1 MSTNSKMALLTE
13 HLRHTPV
20 SLLDDII
27 DSINKLA
34 WKAVDAVEQG
44 LSAAPPEALGV
55 NVDPSNPKSVELE
68 AQVKLEIE
76 AGAHKLETLLGTTID
91 KNFDKM
97 EVFAL
102 RSIVAIPDDLEDWI
116 RLPHYEGLNFKLPA
130 DAPTIE
136 TIRLQRAKVQEAQR
150 LNRLLTAETSKNT
163 AIINRLRSLRGLPP
177 KPAPETSKAGSSEP
191 STNDNAATYPVFA
204 HLENKADLADGTGDT
219 PLSTNAAFVL
229 SQLPALKSL
238 LAELKPQE
246 KLLVEGK
253 KADPN
258 IAEVQGEKSWRK
270 QRVEYIE
277 TQTRRHLE
285 KVVGLE
291 LGKNGEVGDGEW
303 QADGRKLAKGEVQD
317 LEKMVEMMG
326 GGGSEGKDE
335 KMTDV

>member
-1 MSTNSKMALLTE
+1 
-13 HLRHTPV
+13 
-20 SLLDDII
+20 
-27 DSINKLA
+27 
-34 WKAVDAVEQG
+34 
-44 LSAAPPEALGV
+44 
-55 NVDPSNPKSVELE
+55 
-68 AQVKLEIE
+68 
-76 AGAHKLETLLGTTID
+76 
-91 KNFDKM
+91 
-97 EVFAL
+97 
-102 RSIVAIPDDLEDWI
+102 
-116 RLPHYEGLNFKLPA
+116 LNFKLPA

-150 LNRLLTAETSKNT
+150 LNRLLTAESSKNT

-177 KPAPETSKAGSSEP
+177 KSVPETSKAPGSSEP
-191 STNDNAATYPVFA
+191 STNDTAYPVFA

-246 KLLVEGK
+246 RLLGERK
-253 KADPN
+253 KANPN
-258 IAEVQGEKSWRK
+258 IAEGQGEKTWRK

-303 QADGRKLAKGEVQD
+303 QAEGRKLAKGEVQD
-317 LEKMVEMMG
+317 LEKMVEMIG
-326 GGGSEGKDE
+326 GGSSEGKDE

>member
-1 MSTNSKMALLTE
+1 M
-13 HLRHTPV
+13 
-20 SLLDDII
+20 
-27 DSINKLA
+27 
-34 WKAVDAVEQG
+34 
-44 LSAAPPEALGV
+44 
-55 NVDPSNPKSVELE
+55 
-68 AQVKLEIE
+68 
-76 AGAHKLETLLGTTID
+76 
-91 KNFDKM
+91 
-97 EVFAL
+97 
-102 RSIVAIPDDLEDWI
+102 
-116 RLPHYEGLNFKLPA
+116 NFKLPA

-136 TIRLQRAKVQEAQR
+136 TIRLQRSKVQEAQR
-150 LNRLLTAETSKNT
+150 LNRLLTAESSKNT

-177 KPAPETSKAGSSEP
+177 KSVPGTSKTVEQSR
-191 STNDNAATYPVFA
+191 TNDTADTYPVFA
-204 HLENKADLADGTGDT
+204 HLENKAGLTDGTGDT

-246 KLLVEGK
+246 GLLGEGG

-258 IAEVQGEKSWRK
+258 IAGGQAEKSWRK

-303 QADGRKLAKGEVQD
+303 QAEGRKLAKGEVQD
-317 LEKMVEMMG
+317 LERMVEMMG
-326 GGGSEGKDE
+326 GGSSEDKDE

>member
-1 MSTNSKMALLTE
+1 M
-13 HLRHTPV
+13 
-20 SLLDDII
+20 
-27 DSINKLA
+27 
-34 WKAVDAVEQG
+34 
-44 LSAAPPEALGV
+44 
-55 NVDPSNPKSVELE
+55 
-68 AQVKLEIE
+68 
-76 AGAHKLETLLGTTID
+76 
-91 KNFDKM
+91 
-97 EVFAL
+97 
-102 RSIVAIPDDLEDWI
+102 
-116 RLPHYEGLNFKLPA
+116 NFKLPA

-150 LNRLLTAETSKNT
+150 LNRLLTAESSKNT

-177 KPAPETSKAGSSEP
+177 KAAGSSEP
-191 STNDNAATYPVFA
+191 STNDTTYPVFA
-204 HLENKADLADGTGDT
+204 HLENKADLTDGTGDT

-246 KLLVEGK
+246 RLLAERE

-258 IAEVQGEKSWRK
+258 IAEGQGEKSWRK

-303 QADGRKLAKGEVQD
+303 QAEGRKLAKGEVQD
-317 LEKMVEMMG
+317 LEKMVEMIG
-326 GGGSEGKDE
+326 GGSSEGKDE

>member
-1 MSTNSKMALLTE
+1 MA
-13 HLRHTPV
+13 
-20 SLLDDII
+20 
-27 DSINKLA
+27 A
-34 WKAVDAVEQG
+34 
-44 LSAAPPEALGV
+44 
-55 NVDPSNPKSVELE
+55 
-68 AQVKLEIE
+68 
-76 AGAHKLETLLGTTID
+76 
-91 KNFDKM
+91 
-97 EVFAL
+97 
-102 RSIVAIPDDLEDWI
+102 
-116 RLPHYEGLNFKLPA
+116 
-130 DAPTIE
+130 
-136 TIRLQRAKVQEAQR
+136 
-150 LNRLLTAETSKNT
+150 
-163 AIINRLRSLRGLPP
+163 
-177 KPAPETSKAGSSEP
+177 
-191 STNDNAATYPVFA
+191 YPVFA

-246 KLLVEGK
+246 RLLVEGE

-303 QADGRKLAKGEVQD
+303 QADGRKLARGEVQD

-326 GGGSEGKDE
+326 GGSSEGKDE